1 MKRFIIFFV
10 AAMVCLSTSAQD
22 LLVKRNGEKM
32 KVKVLSIT
40 KTKVKF
46 VRQGT
51 EMPVYTLPISDI
63 DYIEYPMGDRDTFG
77 RAAAKQTSTPE
88 KWHGATPVLQG
99 ATAVATESN
108 SNSVNDD
115 TYTIGEIYDKN
126 GIRGIVVLL
135 TDGGR
140 HGVIMSLDEACLEWS
155 TIPRKES
162 KESGSADRVDGI
174 ENMKTMEAYITKN
187 NLSWSDFPAFDWC
200 RKKGEGWYLPAI
212 NELWNA
218 GTMYLGGS
226 RTTPNRNARKS
237 FNNTLK
243 AAGGQPLN
251 NIMIY
256 HSSTEEIGDARY
268 SFFSHM
274 STEIPHTD
282 SGFKTDQ
289 LFVRAFHRF

>member
-1 MKRFIIFFV
+1 MRAFLIFMTALLMTV
-10 AAMVCLSTSAQD
+10 SASAQD
-22 LLVKRNGEKM
+22 LLVKRNGEQM

-77 RAAAKQTSTPE
+77 KASAKKADSFE
-88 KWHGATPVLQG
+88 KWHGPTPPLKGV
-99 ATAVATESN
+99 TAVATDNAKAGEEI
-108 SNSVNDD
+108 
-115 TYTIGEIYDKN
+115 YTVGEIYDKN

-140 HGVIMSLDEACLEWS
+140 HGVVMSLDEACLEWS
-155 TIPRKES
+155 TIPRKQS
-162 KESGSADRVDGI
+162 KECGATDRVDGRA
-174 ENMKTMEAYITKN
+174 NMKIVEDYIAKN